1 MSIKIVPGD
10 ILDVKEGIIVHQV
23 NCQRV
28 MGAGL
33 AKAIREK
40 YPEHYNEY
48 RMTKPIL
55 GNAIFTDVG
64 DGLTVAAI
72 YGQDR
77 YGYGDVFTDYAA
89 LEKGLKKVQAFS
101 EQTGRQIYIP
111 FGIGCGLAGGD
122 WGWVTAILVDTVPDA
137 IIVQKNKLGITVGGR
152 EI

>member
-111 FGIGCGLAGGD
+111 FGIGVRPCRWRLGLGNSHSCRYSAGRYNRPKKQ
-122 WGWVTAILVDTVPDA
+122 IRYYR
-137 IIVQKNKLGITVGGR
+137 GR
-152 EI
+152 